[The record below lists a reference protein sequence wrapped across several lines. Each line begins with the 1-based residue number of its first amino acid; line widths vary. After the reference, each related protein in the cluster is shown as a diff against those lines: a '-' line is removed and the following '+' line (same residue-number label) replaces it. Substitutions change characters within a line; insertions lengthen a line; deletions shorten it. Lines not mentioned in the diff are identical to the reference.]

1 MTLEVSSLFKQDE
14 SKIENL
20 DAPITVVDISKG
32 GIGFEA
38 ESEMP
43 EGYYFNACLQ
53 LGESE
58 DARLYCVVKII
69 RKEKLEKGFR
79 YGSELV
85 GFAPILSYIFEDYEK
100 SLKNM

>member
-14 SKIENL
+14 SKIENI
-20 DAPITVVDISKG
+20 DSPINIIDISKG
-32 GIGFEA
+32 GIGFES
-38 ESEMP
+38 ESDMP

-53 LGESE
+53 LGEDE

-69 RKEKLEKGFR
+69 RKTAIEKGFR

-100 SLKNM
+100 SLRK